1 MKKFLVITVLFMVII
16 NVVKLFI
23 PNDITPKVNELHSY
37 CKKNG
42 YNTDYC
48 ILVDFSKYSGLD
60 RFYIYSFKENKI
72 VHRSLCAQGHGP
84 YYNIFVKKYSNKHG
98 SNLSSLGKYKVGR
111 FRKMY
116 TPGWFIKDGF
126 EVHGLDRT
134 NSNAHS
140 RGILIHNGNPCF
152 QTFPLPSMPV
162 SHGCFGVSSSMIEH
176 IKELTSKSKKPILL
190 YAYDEK

>member
-1 MKKFLVITVLFMVII
+1 
-16 NVVKLFI
+16 
-23 PNDITPKVNELHSY
+23 
-37 CKKNG
+37 
-42 YNTDYC
+42 
-48 ILVDFSKYSGLD
+48 
-60 RFYIYSFKENKI
+60 
-72 VHRSLCAQGHGP
+72 
-84 YYNIFVKKYSNKHG
+84 
-98 SNLSSLGKYKVGR
+98 
-111 FRKMY
+111 MY
-116 TPGWFIKDGF
+116 TPGWFIKDGL

-140 RGILIHNGNPCF
+140 RGILIHNGNPGF